1 MIFYL
6 QKNLIMGRNIVKKK
20 RGGGNK
26 ELKKIQKE
34 VLFYNIKLIKSG
46 LVFLNFGNFSS
57 RYADNFVI
65 KPSGIDLKKV
75 KADHMCLYN
84 SKRNKYKPSVD
95 SPMHH
100 FIYKNFHK
108 INSVT
113 HTHSKFATAFAQ
125 ASKKLDCIG
134 TTQADYFR
142 GSIPVISNP
151 HKNKVINDYELNLGK
166 KIVSY
171 FKKNK
176 INYLHIPGVLL
187 EKHGVVAWGK
197 NASQCF
203 ANALLIEYVA
213 ELNFYSLLLKKKIA
227 LLPSYILNKHFIR
240 KHGKKKYYGQD

>member
-1 MIFYL
+1 
-6 QKNLIMGRNIVKKK
+6 MGRNIVKKK